1 MEGARKIRKKKPIA
15 YSRFQ
20 LDGPDPGHSPC
31 VPGPESAP
39 ARRDGSGRPGRLGR
53 EPWAY

>member
-1 MEGARKIRKKKPIA
+1 MEGARKIRKKKA
-15 YSRFQ
+15 HSLFQ

-39 ARRDGSGRPGRLGR
+39 ARRDGSG
-53 EPWAY
+53 A